1 MNTKSSENQSTSAL
15 LKVVSYTL
23 PLIQNTGPQHFSNHQ
38 ELFLTE

>member
-1 MNTKSSENQSTSAL
+1 MNTKSSENQSKSAL

-23 PLIQNTGPQHFSNHQ
+23 PLIQNTGPQHLSSHQ